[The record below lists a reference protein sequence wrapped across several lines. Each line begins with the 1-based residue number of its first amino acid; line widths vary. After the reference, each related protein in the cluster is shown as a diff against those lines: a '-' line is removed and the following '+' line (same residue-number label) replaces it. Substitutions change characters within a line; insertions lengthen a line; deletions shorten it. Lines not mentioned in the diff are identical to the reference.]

1 MAKQERH
8 IYAAGNTARGYKTF
22 FDSVLQG
29 MERVYIL
36 SGVVE
41 GVTSPLIEAIG
52 KEMSRKTNQVEWIHS
67 PFVNGQYDGVI
78 FHEWKVAIMDG
89 SYPRLW
95 RPTAPGVTDIQV
107 NLQSAVNTDQLA
119 PYKRHIAAWY
129 EDIFTKSEAAYQA
142 FGEALRIH
150 DEWEAPYIDNLN
162 REEANR
168 VTEEVIALFFGEEKL
183 GKKARVRRMYL
194 GAATPRGP
202 VDHIMKLTDSLQKR
216 YFIKGR
222 PGSGKST
229 MLKKLVVEAE
239 NRGFDVEV
247 YHCGLDPH
255 SLDMVIVPEKGLAIF
270 DSTAPHEYFPSK
282 ETDEV
287 IDMYKRAIASGTDE
301 KYEEELADIKARYTQ
316 KIKEATASLLAAKEL
331 RDQVNSVYA
340 EAADQSRLKAVAQAI
355 MSRLARMG

>member
-1 MAKQERH
+1 MTKQVRH

-22 FDSVLQG
+22 YDSVLQG

-41 GVTSPLIEAIG
+41 GVTSPLIESIG
-52 KEMSRKTNQVEWIHS
+52 KEMSGKTDQVEWIHS
-67 PFVNGQYDGVI
+67 PFVNGQYDGVV

-89 SYPRLW
+89 SYPRIW
-95 RPTAPGVTDIQV
+95 RPAAPGVTEIQV
-107 NLQSAVNTDQLA
+107 NLQSAVAMDQLA
-119 PYKRHIAAWY
+119 RYKKQIAAWY
-129 EDIFTKSEAAYQA
+129 EDIFFWSETAYQA
-142 FGEALRIH
+142 FGDALRIH
-150 DEWEAPYIDNLN
+150 DEWEALYIENLN

-168 VTEEVIALFFGEEKL
+168 VTEEVIALFFGKEKRE
-183 GKKARVRRMYL
+183 KKAQVRRMYL
-194 GAATPRGP
+194 GAATPHGP
-202 VDHIMKLTDSLQKR
+202 VDHIMKLTDSMQKR

-229 MLKKLVVEAE
+229 MLKKLVAEAE
-239 NRGFDVEV
+239 SRGFDVEV
-247 YHCGLDPH
+247 YHCGLDPN

-282 ETDEV
+282 ETDEI
-287 IDMYKRAIASGTDE
+287 IDMYTRAIAPGTDE

-331 RDQVNSVYA
+331 RDQLNGIYA
-340 EAADQSRLKAVAQAI
+340 EVADQTRLNAVAQAI
-355 MSRLARMG
+355 MSRLARTR

>member
-1 MAKQERH
+1 MAKKVRH

-22 FDSVLQG
+22 YDSVLQG

-41 GVTSPLIEAIG
+41 GVTSPLIETIG
-52 KEMSRKTNQVEWIHS
+52 KEMSRKTDQVEWIHS
-67 PFVNGQYDGVI
+67 PFVNGQYDGVV
-78 FHEWKVAIMDG
+78 FHEWRVAIMDG
-89 SYPRLW
+89 SYPRIW
-95 RPTAPGVTDIQV
+95 RPAAPGVTEIHV
-107 NLQSAVNTDQLA
+107 NLQSALDTDQLA
-119 PYKRHIAAWY
+119 LYKRHIAAWY
-129 EDIFTKSEAAYQA
+129 EEIFQKSEEAYQA

-150 DEWEAPYIDNLN
+150 DEWEAPYIENLN
-162 REEANR
+162 REAANL
-168 VTEEVIALFFGEEKL
+168 VTQEVVELFFGEEKQN
-183 GKKARVRRMYL
+183 KRAQVRRMYL
-194 GAATPRGP
+194 GAATPNGP

-229 MLKKLVVEAE
+229 MLKKLVTEAE

-255 SLDMVIVPEKGLAIF
+255 SLDMVIVPEKSVAIF

-287 IDMYKRAIASGTDE
+287 IDMYARAIDPDTDE
-301 KYEEELADIKARYTQ
+301 LYHDELAEIKSRYTQ

-331 RDQVNSVYA
+331 RDQLNNVYA
-340 EAADQSRLKAVAQAI
+340 ELADESRLKAVAQAI